1 MLAQTVEKL
10 RHLASRLGDELR
22 GELDTLGE
30 DDERVAEELFEEEL
44 DHLLREDEGF
54 HQVADA
60 LMEEIEKRFDLLP
73 PGDVEKTRQSWPLK
87 WSRVAGRT
95 NVAHFFARSLAS
107 PATTHLY
114 SGGC

>member
-1 MLAQTVEKL
+1 MEKL
-10 RHLASRLGDELR
+10 RELARRLGDKLR
-22 GELDTLGE
+22 GELEVRSGN

-44 DHLLREDEGF
+44 DNLLRDDEGF

-73 PGDVEKTRQSWPLK
+73 PGEVQKTRQSWPLIVER
-87 WSRVAGRT
+87 RVADRRS
-95 NVAHFFARSLAS
+95 APRFSARSLAS
-107 PATTHLY
+107 PATTRPS